1 MEDRGSAARLANERA
16 RPAQRLRRSKVSD
29 EQRKDEDTEVEGHG
43 AYPPKYGANDEPAE
57 EDESDFEAHVRYP
70 NVRMD

>member
-1 MEDRGSAARLANERA
+1 M
-16 RPAQRLRRSKVSD
+16 SD
-29 EQRKDEDTEVEGHG
+29 EQRKDEDTEAEGHG

-57 EDESDFEAHVRYP
+57 EDENDFEGHIKVP

>member
-1 MEDRGSAARLANERA
+1 M
-16 RPAQRLRRSKVSD
+16 SD
-29 EQRKDEDTEVEGHG
+29 EQRKDEDAEVEGHG

-57 EDESDFEAHVRYP
+57 DDESDFEAHVRYP

>member
-1 MEDRGSAARLANERA
+1 M
-16 RPAQRLRRSKVSD
+16 SD
-29 EQRKDEDTEVEGHG
+29 EQRKDEETEVEGHG
-43 AYPPKYGANDEPAE
+43 AFPPKYGANDEPGDEVEAHGAFPPKYGANDEPAE